1 MTVLWAALVGLSW
14 VGAGFLMSSAYDAY
28 LLEPTKFAVDT
39 AYLDWDTVF
48 PAVTICERR
57 NKSRLTE
64 YTKRWQID
72 LLLETLAYD
81 SPSDLAPS
89 FCRRASCPTDNFS
102 TIVAQIHRPCEEL
115 LSRCWWN
122 GEPFACCQHA
132 PPLRTEVGSCFA
144 INSAQTDGNES
155 DRRKLTCNRTTG
167 RGSLKV
173 EVKTEVIMFVHPRDE
188 VPHLT
193 TTMARAVVPAR
204 GVRHLHMVRVREARF
219 EPAVGRMGAA
229 RRGCRLPGELA
240 DWPPAL
246 YPVYS
251 RGACVA
257 SCRAH
262 RLFQLCNC
270 TPPLTPRLPAYYR
283 VSVLINYAAACEVT
297 VTASQSIKD
306 AGYPL
311 DRYGEPAGDAV
322 CGGVVS
328 PGAEECDLAG
338 LGCLRRSAGQ
348 WLRQAP
354 RWAPPGRG
362 LHCDCP
368 LACLDAEVDTVHQ
381 RADSIAS
388 HTSFYELRLNQL
400 PTERDFRFVANDGLS
415 LVVSIGGAAGLFA
428 GASLLSFVELPYYL
442 CLRTR
447 CCAARHSRPPRPTGR
462 MPFLP

>member
-1 MTVLWAALVGLSW
+1 
-14 VGAGFLMSSAYDAY
+14 MSGS
-28 LLEPTKFAVDT
+28 PPSSDT
-39 AYLDWDTVF
+39 
-48 PAVTICERR
+48 
-57 NKSRLTE
+57 
-64 YTKRWQID
+64 
-72 LLLETLAYD
+72 
-81 SPSDLAPS
+81 
-89 FCRRASCPTDNFS
+89 
-102 TIVAQIHRPCEEL
+102 IHRPCEEL
-115 LSRCWWN
+115 LTRCWWN

-144 INSAQTDGNES
+144 INSAQTDGSES
-155 DRRKLTCNRTTG
+155 NRKKLTCNRTTG

-173 EVKTEVIMFVHPRDE
+173 EVKAEVIVFVHPRDE

-193 TTMARAVVPAR
+193 TTVARAVVPAR
-204 GVRHLHMVRVREARF
+204 GVRHLHTVRVREARF
-219 EPAVGRMGAA
+219 EPAVGRMAAA

-270 TPPLTPRLPAYYR
+270 TPPLTPRL
-283 VSVLINYAAACEVT
+283 
-297 VTASQSIKD
+297 
-306 AGYPL
+306 
-311 DRYGEPAGDAV
+311 
-322 CGGVVS
+322 

-388 HTSFYELRLNQL
+388 HTSFYELQLNQL
-400 PTERDFRFVANDGLS
+400 PTERDFRLVANDGLS

-442 CLRTR
+442 CLRAR
-447 CCAARHSRPPRPTGR
+447 CCAARHSRPPPLTGR
-462 MPFLP
+462 LPFLP

>member
-14 VGAGFLMSSAYDAY
+14 VGAGFLMSSAYNAY
-28 LLEPTKFAVDT
+28 LQQPTKFAVDT

-57 NKSRLTE
+57 NKSRLTA
-64 YTKRWQID
+64 YTKRVHATACKCGSQQQQFVGRTYGARHSWQID

-81 SPSDLAPS
+81 SPSELSPS
-89 FCRRASCPTDNFS
+89 FCSRASCPTDNFS
-102 TIVAQIHRPCEEL
+102 AIVAQIHRPCEEL

-155 DRRKLTCNRTTG
+155 DRKKLTCNRTTG

-173 EVKTEVIMFVHPRDE
+173 EVKAEVIVFVHPRDE

-193 TTMARAVVPAR
+193 TTVARAVVPAH
-204 GVRHLHMVRVREARF
+204 GVRYLHMVRVREARF

-240 DWPPAL
+240 DRPPAL

-270 TPPLTPRLPAYYR
+270 TPPLTPRLP
-283 VSVLINYAAACEVT
+283 
-297 VTASQSIKD
+297 
-306 AGYPL
+306 
-311 DRYGEPAGDAV
+311 
-322 CGGVVS
+322 
-328 PGAEECDLAG
+328 GAEECDLAG
-338 LGCLRRSAGQ
+338 LGCLRQSAGQ

-354 RWAPPGRG
+354 RWAPPGHG

-381 RADSIAS
+381 RADSIAG
-388 HTSFYELRLNQL
+388 HTSFYELQLNQL
-400 PTERDFRFVANDGLS
+400 PTERDFRLVANDGLS

-428 GASLLSFVELPYYL
+428 GASLLSFVELPYCL

-447 CCAARHSRPPRPTGR
+447 CCAARHSRPPPPAPRL
-462 MPFLP
+462 PFLP